1 MKKERSEFR
10 EKLMDTDQWQEMEAA
25 EPKKRAL
32 AGGDEKSGNKDQL
45 SVQAVVS
52 PAQNEMYAD
61 FVVKYMGDFQ
71 KDLGDVPGLIF
82 QKINAIY
89 GVVYAPLTE
98 IDALNIST
106 YSYSFIPKCYT
117 HMDFG
122 SLSASGITRL
132 QEHPYLQLKG
142 QGTAI
147 AIVDS
152 GIDYRNPLFQ
162 NEMGSRILCI
172 WDQTLEGDGTEVPYG
187 RVFWK
192 NDIDRALAS
201 ENPLEIVPSTDT
213 NGHGTRMA
221 AVAAGN
227 YFPEEN
233 FSGAAPEAML
243 IVVKV
248 KQAKKYLREFYLFPS
263 EAELF
268 QENDIM
274 MGVDFAVRTANDRKL
289 PLSVCLGIGSSQG
302 AHIGRNP
309 LSIYVDYAS
318 QFSRISVS
326 IAAGNEGAARHHYAG
341 RLTHRENQASAELRV
356 GNKEPGF
363 TLEFWGE
370 PPEIYNLSLQSPTGE
385 ILDISASLGDVTQ
398 ELSFIFVETRVE
410 VNYVSIERQT
420 GYTLAYFR
428 FIQPAAGI
436 WRIFVQGRD
445 GQNVEFHMWLPVQG
459 LISEETY
466 FLEPSP
472 YNTVTAPGD
481 SLESI
486 TVTAYQYRDNSL
498 YVQASRGFMPDGNVV
513 PQVATPGVQIRVPQL
528 NGLYGLASGTSLSAA
543 QTAGA
548 AALLFE
554 WAVVRGNQP
563 YFTGSSVKNYITRGA
578 KREDRLTYPNRD
590 WGFGEDVIIKLQLRK
605 VSKINGFHTFFQ
617 NRNQAIL
624 LEI

>member
-1 MKKERSEFR
+1 M
-10 EKLMDTDQWQEMEAA
+10 
-25 EPKKRAL
+25 
-32 AGGDEKSGNKDQL
+32 GNKDAGNLGMQE
-45 SVQAVVS
+45 SVS

-61 FVVKYMGDFQ
+61 FIVKYMGNFQ
-71 KDLGDVPGLIF
+71 EDLGDVPGFSF
-82 QKINAIY
+82 QKINGIY

-98 IDALNIST
+98 IGTLNINT

-117 HMDFG
+117 HMDLG

-142 QGTAI
+142 SGTAV
-147 AIVDS
+147 AVVDS
-152 GIDYRNPLFQ
+152 GIDYRNPVFQ

-172 WDQTLEGDGTEVPYG
+172 WDQTLEGDGKEVPYG

-192 NDIDRALAS
+192 KDIDQALAS
-201 ENPLEIVPSTDT
+201 GNPLEIVPSVDTD
-213 NGHGTRMA
+213 GHGTRMA
-221 AVAAGN
+221 AIAAGN

-243 IVVKV
+243 IIVKV
-248 KQAKKYLREFYLFPS
+248 KPAKKYLREFYLFPA
-263 EAELF
+263 EAEIF

-274 MGVDFAVRTANDRKL
+274 TGMDFAVRIANDRRM
-289 PLSVCLGIGSSQG
+289 PLSLCLGIGSSQG
-302 AHIGRNP
+302 AHIGKNP
-309 LSIYVDYAS
+309 LRLYVDYIS
-318 QFSRISVS
+318 QYSLISVS

-341 RLTHRENQASAELRV
+341 RLTDRENQASAELRV

-363 TLEFWGE
+363 TMEFWGE

-385 ILDISASLGDVTQ
+385 ILDISASLGEVTQ
-398 ELSFIFVETRVE
+398 ELSFVFVETRVK

-420 GYTLAYFR
+420 GYTLVYFQ
-428 FIQPAAGI
+428 FIQPAPGI
-436 WRIFVQGRD
+436 WRIFVRGRD
-445 GQNVEFHMWLPVQG
+445 GQNVGFHIWLPVQG

-513 PQVATPGVQIRVPQL
+513 PQVAAPGVQIRVPQL
-528 NGLYGLASGTSLSAA
+528 NGLYGNASGTSLSAA

-554 WAVVRGNQP
+554 WAVIRGNQP

-578 KREDRLTYPNRD
+578 EREERMQYPNRD
-590 WGFGEDVIIKLQLRK
+590 WGFGRMDLY
-605 VSKINGFHTFFQ
+605 HTFE
-617 NRNQAIL
+617 L
-624 LEI
+624 LA

>member
-32 AGGDEKSGNKDQL
+32 AGGDGKSGNKDQL

-513 PQVATPGVQIRVPQL
+513 PQVAAPGVQIRVPQL

-590 WGFGEDVIIKLQLRK
+590 WGFGRMDLY
-605 VSKINGFHTFFQ
+605 HTFE
-617 NRNQAIL
+617 L
-624 LEI
+624 LT

>member
-1 MKKERSEFR
+1 M
-10 EKLMDTDQWQEMEAA
+10 
-25 EPKKRAL
+25 
-32 AGGDEKSGNKDQL
+32 GNKDAGNLGMQE
-45 SVQAVVS
+45 SVS

-61 FVVKYMGDFQ
+61 FIVKYMGNFQ
-71 KDLGDVPGLIF
+71 EDLGDVPGFSF
-82 QKINAIY
+82 QKINGIY

-98 IDALNIST
+98 IGTLNINT

-117 HMDFG
+117 HMDLG

-142 QGTAI
+142 SGTAV
-147 AIVDS
+147 AVVDS
-152 GIDYRNPLFQ
+152 GIDYRNPVFQ

-172 WDQTLEGDGTEVPYG
+172 WDQTLEGDGKEVPYG

-192 NDIDRALAS
+192 KDIDQALAS
-201 ENPLEIVPSTDT
+201 GNPLEIVPSVDTD
-213 NGHGTRMA
+213 GHGTRMA
-221 AVAAGN
+221 AIAAGN

-233 FSGAAPEAML
+233 FSGAAPEAIL
-243 IVVKV
+243 IIVKV
-248 KQAKKYLREFYLFPS
+248 KPAKKYLREFYLFPA
-263 EAELF
+263 EAEIF

-274 MGVDFAVRTANDRKL
+274 TGMDFAVRIANDRRM
-289 PLSVCLGIGSSQG
+289 PLSLCLGIGSSQG
-302 AHIGRNP
+302 AHIGKNP
-309 LSIYVDYAS
+309 LSLYVDYIS
-318 QFSRISVS
+318 QYSLISVS
-326 IAAGNEGAARHHYAG
+326 VAAGNEGAARHHYAG
-341 RLTHRENQASAELRV
+341 RLTERENQALAELRV

-363 TLEFWGE
+363 TMEFWGE

-385 ILDISASLGDVTQ
+385 ILDISASLGEVTQ
-398 ELSFIFVETRVE
+398 ELSFVFVETRVK

-420 GYTLAYFR
+420 GYTLVYFQ
-428 FIQPAAGI
+428 FIQPAPGI
-436 WRIFVQGRD
+436 WRIFIRGRD
-445 GQNVEFHMWLPVQG
+445 GQNVGFHMWLPVQG

-513 PQVATPGVQIRVPQL
+513 PQVAAPGVQIRVPQL
-528 NGLYGLASGTSLSAA
+528 NGLYGNASGTSLSAA

-554 WAVVRGNQP
+554 WAVIRGNQP

-578 KREDRLTYPNRD
+578 EREERMQYPNRD
-590 WGFGEDVIIKLQLRK
+590 WGFGRMDLY
-605 VSKINGFHTFFQ
+605 HTFE
-617 NRNQAIL
+617 L
-624 LEI
+624 LA

>member
-1 MKKERSEFR
+1 M
-10 EKLMDTDQWQEMEAA
+10 
-25 EPKKRAL
+25 
-32 AGGDEKSGNKDQL
+32 GNKDAGNLGMQE
-45 SVQAVVS
+45 SVS

-61 FVVKYMGDFQ
+61 FIVKYMDDFQ
-71 KDLGDVPGLIF
+71 EDLGDVPGFSF
-82 QKINAIY
+82 QKINGIY

-98 IDALNIST
+98 IGRWNINT
-106 YSYSFIPKCYT
+106 YSYSSIPKCYT
-117 HMDFG
+117 HMDLG
-122 SLSASGITRL
+122 GLSASGITRL
-132 QEHPYLQLKG
+132 QEQPYLQLKG
-142 QGTAI
+142 SGTAV
-147 AIVDS
+147 AVVDS
-152 GIDYRNPLFQ
+152 GIDYRNPVFQ

-172 WDQTLEGDGTEVPYG
+172 WDQTLEGDGKEVPYG

-192 NDIDRALAS
+192 KDIDQALAS
-201 ENPLEIVPSTDT
+201 GNPLEIVPSVDTD
-213 NGHGTRMA
+213 GHGTRMA
-221 AVAAGN
+221 AIAAGN

-233 FSGAAPEAML
+233 FSGAAPEAIL
-243 IVVKV
+243 IIVKV
-248 KQAKKYLREFYLFPS
+248 KPAKKYLREFYLFPA

-274 MGVDFAVRTANDRKL
+274 MGMNFAVRIANDRRM
-289 PLSVCLGIGSSQG
+289 PLSLCLGIGSSQG
-302 AHIGRNP
+302 AHIGKNP
-309 LSIYVDYAS
+309 LSLYVDYIS
-318 QFSRISVS
+318 QYSLISVS

-341 RLTHRENQASAELRV
+341 RLTDRENQASAELRV

-363 TLEFWGE
+363 TMEFWGE

-385 ILDISASLGDVTQ
+385 ILDISASLGEVTQ
-398 ELSFIFVETRVE
+398 ELSFVFVETRVK

-420 GYTLAYFR
+420 GYTLVYFQ
-428 FIQPAAGI
+428 FIQPAPGI
-436 WRIFVQGRD
+436 WRIFVRGRD
-445 GQNVEFHMWLPVQG
+445 GQNVGFHIWLPVQG

-513 PQVATPGVQIRVPQL
+513 PQVAAPGVQIRVPQL
-528 NGLYGLASGTSLSAA
+528 NGLYGNASGTSLSAA

-554 WAVVRGNQP
+554 WAVIRGNQP

-578 KREDRLTYPNRD
+578 EREERMQYPNRD
-590 WGFGEDVIIKLQLRK
+590 WGFGRMDLY
-605 VSKINGFHTFFQ
+605 HTFE
-617 NRNQAIL
+617 L
-624 LEI
+624 LA

>member
-1 MKKERSEFR
+1 M
-10 EKLMDTDQWQEMEAA
+10 
-25 EPKKRAL
+25 
-32 AGGDEKSGNKDQL
+32 GNKDAGNLGMQE
-45 SVQAVVS
+45 SVS

-61 FVVKYMGDFQ
+61 FIVKYMGNFQ
-71 KDLGDVPGLIF
+71 EDLGDVPGFSF
-82 QKINAIY
+82 QKINGIY

-98 IDALNIST
+98 IGTLNINT

-117 HMDFG
+117 HMDLG

-142 QGTAI
+142 SGTAV
-147 AIVDS
+147 AVVDS
-152 GIDYRNPLFQ
+152 GIDYRNPVFQ

-172 WDQTLEGDGTEVPYG
+172 WDQTLEGDGKEVPYG

-192 NDIDRALAS
+192 KDIDQALAS
-201 ENPLEIVPSTDT
+201 GNPLEIVPSVDTD
-213 NGHGTRMA
+213 GHGTRMA
-221 AVAAGN
+221 AIAAGN

-243 IVVKV
+243 IIVKV
-248 KQAKKYLREFYLFPS
+248 KPAKKYLREFYLFPA

-274 MGVDFAVRTANDRKL
+274 TGMDFAVRIANDRRM
-289 PLSVCLGIGSSQG
+289 PLSLCLGIGSSQG
-302 AHIGRNP
+302 AHIGKNP
-309 LSIYVDYAS
+309 LSLYVDYIS
-318 QFSRISVS
+318 QYSLISVS

-341 RLTHRENQASAELRV
+341 RLTDRENQASAELRV

-363 TLEFWGE
+363 TMEFWGE

-385 ILDISASLGDVTQ
+385 ILNISASLGEVTQ
-398 ELSFIFVETRVE
+398 ELSFVFVETRVK

-420 GYTLAYFR
+420 GYTLVYFQ
-428 FIQPAAGI
+428 FIQPAPGI
-436 WRIFVQGRD
+436 WRIFVRGRD
-445 GQNVEFHMWLPVQG
+445 GQNVGFHIWLPVQG

-513 PQVATPGVQIRVPQL
+513 PQVAAPGVQIRVPQL
-528 NGLYGLASGTSLSAA
+528 NGLYGNASGTSLSAA

-554 WAVVRGNQP
+554 WAVIRGNQP

-578 KREDRLTYPNRD
+578 EREERMQYPNRD
-590 WGFGEDVIIKLQLRK
+590 WGFGRMDLY
-605 VSKINGFHTFFQ
+605 HTFE
-617 NRNQAIL
+617 L
-624 LEI
+624 LA

>member
-10 EKLMDTDQWQEMEAA
+10 EKLMDTDQWLEMETA

-45 SVQAVVS
+45 SVQAAVS

-61 FVVKYMGDFQ
+61 FIVKYMGDFQ
-71 KDLGDVPGLIF
+71 EDLGDVPGLIF

-98 IDALNIST
+98 IGALNIST

-117 HMDFG
+117 HMDLG

-227 YFPEEN
+227 NFPEEN
-233 FSGAAPEAML
+233 FSGAAPEATL

-274 MGVDFAVRTANDRKL
+274 MGMDFAVRTANDRKL

-318 QFSRISVS
+318 QFSLISAS

-363 TLEFWGE
+363 TMEFWGE

-513 PQVATPGVQIRVPQL
+513 PQVAAPGVQIRVPQL

-590 WGFGEDVIIKLQLRK
+590 WGFGRMDLY
-605 VSKINGFHTFFQ
+605 HTFE
-617 NRNQAIL
+617 L
-624 LEI
+624 LT

>member
-1 MKKERSEFR
+1 M
-10 EKLMDTDQWQEMEAA
+10 
-25 EPKKRAL
+25 
-32 AGGDEKSGNKDQL
+32 GNKDAGNL
-45 SVQAVVS
+45 SMQESVS

-61 FVVKYMGDFQ
+61 FIVKYMDDFQ
-71 KDLGDVPGLIF
+71 EDLGDVPGFSF
-82 QKINAIY
+82 QKINGIY

-98 IDALNIST
+98 IGRWNINT
-106 YSYSFIPKCYT
+106 YSYSSIPKCYT
-117 HMDFG
+117 HMDLG
-122 SLSASGITRL
+122 GLSASGITRL
-132 QEHPYLQLKG
+132 QEQPYLQLKG
-142 QGTAI
+142 SGTAV
-147 AIVDS
+147 AVVDS
-152 GIDYRNPLFQ
+152 GIDYRNPVFQ

-172 WDQTLEGDGTEVPYG
+172 WDQTLEGDGKEVPYG

-192 NDIDRALAS
+192 KDIDQALAS
-201 ENPLEIVPSTDT
+201 GNPLEIVPSVDTD
-213 NGHGTRMA
+213 GHGTRMA
-221 AVAAGN
+221 AIAAGN

-243 IVVKV
+243 IIVKV
-248 KQAKKYLREFYLFPS
+248 KPAKKYLREFYLFPA

-274 MGVDFAVRTANDRKL
+274 TGMDFAVRIANDRRM
-289 PLSVCLGIGSSQG
+289 PLSLCLGIGSSQG
-302 AHIGRNP
+302 AHIGKNP
-309 LSIYVDYAS
+309 LSLYVDYIS
-318 QFSRISVS
+318 QYSLISVS

-341 RLTHRENQASAELRV
+341 RLTDRENQASAELRV

-363 TLEFWGE
+363 TMEFWGE

-385 ILDISASLGDVTQ
+385 ILDISASLGEVTQ
-398 ELSFIFVETRVE
+398 ELSFVFVETRVK

-420 GYTLAYFR
+420 GYTLVYFQ
-428 FIQPAAGI
+428 FIQPAPGI
-436 WRIFVQGRD
+436 WRIFVRGRD
-445 GQNVEFHMWLPVQG
+445 GQNVGFHIWLPVQG

-513 PQVATPGVQIRVPQL
+513 PQVAAPGVQIRVPQL
-528 NGLYGLASGTSLSAA
+528 NGLYGNASGTSLSAA

-554 WAVVRGNQP
+554 WAVIRGNQP

-578 KREDRLTYPNRD
+578 EREERMQYPNRD
-590 WGFGEDVIIKLQLRK
+590 WGFGRMDLY
-605 VSKINGFHTFFQ
+605 HTFE
-617 NRNQAIL
+617 L
-624 LEI
+624 LA

>member
-1 MKKERSEFR
+1 M
-10 EKLMDTDQWQEMEAA
+10 
-25 EPKKRAL
+25 
-32 AGGDEKSGNKDQL
+32 GNKDAGNL
-45 SVQAVVS
+45 SMQESVS

-61 FVVKYMGDFQ
+61 FIVKYMDDFQ
-71 KDLGDVPGLIF
+71 EDLGDVPGFSF
-82 QKINAIY
+82 QKINGIY

-98 IDALNIST
+98 IGRWNINT

-117 HMDFG
+117 HMDLG

-142 QGTAI
+142 SGTAV
-147 AIVDS
+147 AVVDS
-152 GIDYRNPLFQ
+152 GIDYRNPVFQ

-172 WDQTLEGDGTEVPYG
+172 WDQTLEGDGKEVPYG

-192 NDIDRALAS
+192 KDIDQALAS
-201 ENPLEIVPSTDT
+201 NHLEIVPSVDTD
-213 NGHGTRMA
+213 GHGTRMA
-221 AVAAGN
+221 AIAAGN

-243 IVVKV
+243 IIVKV
-248 KQAKKYLREFYLFPS
+248 KPAKKYLREFYLFPA

-274 MGVDFAVRTANDRKL
+274 TGMDFAVRIANDRRM
-289 PLSVCLGIGSSQG
+289 PLSLCLGIGSSQG
-302 AHIGRNP
+302 AHIGKNP
-309 LSIYVDYAS
+309 LSLYVDYIS
-318 QFSRISVS
+318 QYSLISVS

-341 RLTHRENQASAELRV
+341 RLTDRENQASAELRV

-363 TLEFWGE
+363 TMEFWGE

-385 ILDISASLGDVTQ
+385 ILDISASLGEMTQ
-398 ELSFIFVETRVE
+398 ELSFVFVETRVK

-420 GYTLAYFR
+420 GYTLVYFQ
-428 FIQPAAGI
+428 FIQPAPGI
-436 WRIFVQGRD
+436 WRIFVRGRD
-445 GQNVEFHMWLPVQG
+445 GQNVGFHIWLPVQG

-513 PQVATPGVQIRVPQL
+513 PQVAAPGVQIRVPQL
-528 NGLYGLASGTSLSAA
+528 NGLYGNASGTSLSAA

-554 WAVVRGNQP
+554 WAVIRGNQP

-578 KREDRLTYPNRD
+578 EREERMQYPNRD
-590 WGFGEDVIIKLQLRK
+590 WGFGRMDLY
-605 VSKINGFHTFFQ
+605 HTFE
-617 NRNQAIL
+617 L
-624 LEI
+624 LA

>member
-513 PQVATPGVQIRVPQL
+513 PQVAAPGVQIRVPQL

>member
-1 MKKERSEFR
+1 M
-10 EKLMDTDQWQEMEAA
+10 
-25 EPKKRAL
+25 
-32 AGGDEKSGNKDQL
+32 GNKDAGNLGMQE
-45 SVQAVVS
+45 SVS

-61 FVVKYMGDFQ
+61 FIVKYMGNFQ
-71 KDLGDVPGLIF
+71 EDLGDVPGFSF
-82 QKINAIY
+82 QKINGIY

-98 IDALNIST
+98 IGTLNINT

-117 HMDFG
+117 HMDLG

-142 QGTAI
+142 SGTAV
-147 AIVDS
+147 AVVDS
-152 GIDYRNPLFQ
+152 GIDYRNPVFQ

-172 WDQTLEGDGTEVPYG
+172 WDQTLEGDGKEVPYG
-187 RVFWK
+187 RVLWK
-192 NDIDRALAS
+192 KDIDQALAS
-201 ENPLEIVPSTDT
+201 GNPLEIVPSVDTD
-213 NGHGTRMA
+213 GHGTRMA
-221 AVAAGN
+221 AIAAGN

-243 IVVKV
+243 IIVKV
-248 KQAKKYLREFYLFPS
+248 KPAKKYLREFYLFPA
-263 EAELF
+263 EAEIF

-274 MGVDFAVRTANDRKL
+274 TGMDFAVRIANDRRM
-289 PLSVCLGIGSSQG
+289 PLSLCLGIGSSQG
-302 AHIGRNP
+302 AHIGKNP
-309 LSIYVDYAS
+309 LSLYVDYIS
-318 QFSRISVS
+318 QYSLISVS

-341 RLTHRENQASAELRV
+341 RLTDRENQASAELRV

-363 TLEFWGE
+363 TMEFWGE

-385 ILDISASLGDVTQ
+385 ILDISASLGEVTQ
-398 ELSFIFVETRVE
+398 ELSFVFVETRVK

-420 GYTLAYFR
+420 GYTLVYFQ
-428 FIQPAAGI
+428 FIQPAPGI
-436 WRIFVQGRD
+436 WRIFVRGRD
-445 GQNVEFHMWLPVQG
+445 GQNVGFHIWLPVQG

-513 PQVATPGVQIRVPQL
+513 PQVAAPGVQIRVPQL
-528 NGLYGLASGTSLSAA
+528 NGLYGNASGTSLSAA

-554 WAVVRGNQP
+554 WAVIRGNQP

-578 KREDRLTYPNRD
+578 EREERMQYPNRD
-590 WGFGEDVIIKLQLRK
+590 WGFGRMDLY
-605 VSKINGFHTFFQ
+605 HTFE
-617 NRNQAIL
+617 L
-624 LEI
+624 LA

>member
-1 MKKERSEFR
+1 M
-10 EKLMDTDQWQEMEAA
+10 
-25 EPKKRAL
+25 
-32 AGGDEKSGNKDQL
+32 GNKDAGNLGMQE
-45 SVQAVVS
+45 SVS

-61 FVVKYMGDFQ
+61 FIVKYMGNFQ
-71 KDLGDVPGLIF
+71 EDLGDVPGFSF
-82 QKINAIY
+82 QKINGIY

-98 IDALNIST
+98 IGTLNINT

-117 HMDFG
+117 HMDLG

-142 QGTAI
+142 SGTAV
-147 AIVDS
+147 AVVDS
-152 GIDYRNPLFQ
+152 GIDYRNPVFQ

-172 WDQTLEGDGTEVPYG
+172 WDQTLEGDGKEVPYG

-192 NDIDRALAS
+192 KDIDQALAS
-201 ENPLEIVPSTDT
+201 GNPLEIVPSVDTD
-213 NGHGTRMA
+213 GHGTRMA
-221 AVAAGN
+221 AIAAGN

-243 IVVKV
+243 IIVKV
-248 KQAKKYLREFYLFPS
+248 KPAKKYLREFYLFPA
-263 EAELF
+263 EAEIF

-274 MGVDFAVRTANDRKL
+274 TGMDFAVRIANDRRM
-289 PLSVCLGIGSSQG
+289 PLSLCLGIGSSQG
-302 AHIGRNP
+302 AHIGKNP
-309 LSIYVDYAS
+309 LSLYVDYIS
-318 QFSRISVS
+318 QYSLISVS

-341 RLTHRENQASAELRV
+341 RLTDRENQASAELRV

-363 TLEFWGE
+363 TMEFWGE

-385 ILDISASLGDVTQ
+385 ILDISASLGEVTQ
-398 ELSFIFVETRVE
+398 ELSFVFVETRVK

-420 GYTLAYFR
+420 GYTLVYFQ
-428 FIQPAAGI
+428 FIQPAPGI
-436 WRIFVQGRD
+436 WRIFVRGRD
-445 GQNVEFHMWLPVQG
+445 GQNVGFHIWLPVQG

-498 YVQASRGFMPDGNVV
+498 YVQASRGFMPDGDVV
-513 PQVATPGVQIRVPQL
+513 PQVAAPGVQIRVPQL
-528 NGLYGLASGTSLSAA
+528 NGLYGNASGTSLSAA

-554 WAVVRGNQP
+554 WAVIRGNQP

-578 KREDRLTYPNRD
+578 EREERMQYPNRD
-590 WGFGEDVIIKLQLRK
+590 WGFGRMDLY
-605 VSKINGFHTFFQ
+605 HTFE
-617 NRNQAIL
+617 L
-624 LEI
+624 LA

>member
-1 MKKERSEFR
+1 
-10 EKLMDTDQWQEMEAA
+10 ME
-25 EPKKRAL
+25 
-32 AGGDEKSGNKDQL
+32 NKDAGNLGMQE
-45 SVQAVVS
+45 SVS

-61 FVVKYMGDFQ
+61 FIVKYMGNFQ
-71 KDLGDVPGLIF
+71 EDLGDVPGFSF
-82 QKINAIY
+82 QKINGIY
-89 GVVYAPLTE
+89 GVVYAPLIE
-98 IDALNIST
+98 IGTLNINT

-117 HMDFG
+117 HMDLG

-142 QGTAI
+142 SGTAV
-147 AIVDS
+147 AVVDS
-152 GIDYRNPLFQ
+152 GIDYRNPVFQ

-172 WDQTLEGDGTEVPYG
+172 WDQTLEGDGKEVPYG

-192 NDIDRALAS
+192 KDIDQALAS
-201 ENPLEIVPSTDT
+201 GNPLEMVPSVDTD
-213 NGHGTRMA
+213 GHGTRMA
-221 AVAAGN
+221 AIAAGN

-243 IVVKV
+243 IIVKV
-248 KQAKKYLREFYLFPS
+248 KPAKKYLREFYLFPA

-274 MGVDFAVRTANDRKL
+274 TGMDFAVRIANDRRM
-289 PLSVCLGIGSSQG
+289 PLSLCLGIGSSQG
-302 AHIGRNP
+302 AHIGKNP
-309 LSIYVDYAS
+309 LSLYVDYIS
-318 QFSRISVS
+318 QYSLISVS

-341 RLTHRENQASAELRV
+341 RLTDRENQASAELRV

-363 TLEFWGE
+363 TMEFWGE

-385 ILDISASLGDVTQ
+385 ILDISASLGEVTQ
-398 ELSFIFVETRVE
+398 ELSFVFVETRVK

-420 GYTLAYFR
+420 GYTLVYFQ
-428 FIQPAAGI
+428 FIQPAPGI
-436 WRIFVQGRD
+436 WRIFVRGRD
-445 GQNVEFHMWLPVQG
+445 GQNVGFHIWLPVQG

-513 PQVATPGVQIRVPQL
+513 PQVAAPGVQIRVPQL
-528 NGLYGLASGTSLSAA
+528 NGLYGNASGTSLSAA

-554 WAVVRGNQP
+554 WAVIRGNQP

-578 KREDRLTYPNRD
+578 EREERMQYPNRD
-590 WGFGEDVIIKLQLRK
+590 WGFGRMDLY
-605 VSKINGFHTFFQ
+605 HTFE
-617 NRNQAIL
+617 L
-624 LEI
+624 LA

>member
-1 MKKERSEFR
+1 M
-10 EKLMDTDQWQEMEAA
+10 
-25 EPKKRAL
+25 
-32 AGGDEKSGNKDQL
+32 GNKDAGNLGMQE
-45 SVQAVVS
+45 SVS

-61 FVVKYMGDFQ
+61 FIVKYMDDFQ
-71 KDLGDVPGLIF
+71 EDLGDVPGFSF
-82 QKINAIY
+82 QKINGIY

-98 IDALNIST
+98 IGRWNINT
-106 YSYSFIPKCYT
+106 YSYSSIPKCYT
-117 HMDFG
+117 HMDLG
-122 SLSASGITRL
+122 GLSASGITRL

-142 QGTAI
+142 SGTAV
-147 AIVDS
+147 AVVDS
-152 GIDYRNPLFQ
+152 GIDYRNPVFQ

-172 WDQTLEGDGTEVPYG
+172 WDQTLEGDGKEVPYG

-192 NDIDRALAS
+192 KDIDQALAS
-201 ENPLEIVPSTDT
+201 GNPLEIVPSVDTD
-213 NGHGTRMA
+213 GHGTRMA
-221 AVAAGN
+221 AIAAGN

-243 IVVKV
+243 IIVKV
-248 KQAKKYLREFYLFPS
+248 KPAKKYLREFYLFPA

-274 MGVDFAVRTANDRKL
+274 TGMDFAVRIANDRRM
-289 PLSVCLGIGSSQG
+289 PLSLCLGIGSSQG
-302 AHIGRNP
+302 AHIGKNP
-309 LSIYVDYAS
+309 LSLYVDYIS
-318 QFSRISVS
+318 QYSLISVS

-341 RLTHRENQASAELRV
+341 RLTDRENQASAELRV

-363 TLEFWGE
+363 TMEFWGE

-385 ILDISASLGDVTQ
+385 ILDISASLGEMTQ
-398 ELSFIFVETRVE
+398 ELSFVFVETRVK

-420 GYTLAYFR
+420 GYTLVYFQ
-428 FIQPAAGI
+428 FIQPAPGI
-436 WRIFVQGRD
+436 WRIFVRGRD
-445 GQNVEFHMWLPVQG
+445 GQNVGFHIWLPVQG

-513 PQVATPGVQIRVPQL
+513 PQVAAPGVQIRVPQL
-528 NGLYGLASGTSLSAA
+528 NGLYGNASGTSLSAA

-554 WAVVRGNQP
+554 WAVIRGNQP

-578 KREDRLTYPNRD
+578 EREERMQYPNRD
-590 WGFGEDVIIKLQLRK
+590 WGFGRMDLY
-605 VSKINGFHTFFQ
+605 HTFE
-617 NRNQAIL
+617 L
-624 LEI
+624 LA

>member
-117 HMDFG
+117 HMYFG

-513 PQVATPGVQIRVPQL
+513 PQVAAPGVQIRVPQL

-590 WGFGEDVIIKLQLRK
+590 WGFGRMDLY
-605 VSKINGFHTFFQ
+605 HTFE
-617 NRNQAIL
+617 L
-624 LEI
+624 LT

>member
-1 MKKERSEFR
+1 M
-10 EKLMDTDQWQEMEAA
+10 
-25 EPKKRAL
+25 
-32 AGGDEKSGNKDQL
+32 GNKDAGNLGMQE
-45 SVQAVVS
+45 SVS

-61 FVVKYMGDFQ
+61 FIVKYMDDFQ
-71 KDLGDVPGLIF
+71 EDLGDVPGFSF
-82 QKINAIY
+82 QKINGIY

-98 IDALNIST
+98 IGRWNINT
-106 YSYSFIPKCYT
+106 YSYSSIPKCYT
-117 HMDFG
+117 HMDLG
-122 SLSASGITRL
+122 GLSASGITRL
-132 QEHPYLQLKG
+132 QEQPYLQLKG
-142 QGTAI
+142 SGTAV
-147 AIVDS
+147 AVVDS
-152 GIDYRNPLFQ
+152 GIDYRNPVFQ

-172 WDQTLEGDGTEVPYG
+172 WDQTLQGDGKEVPYG
-187 RVFWK
+187 RAFWK
-192 NDIDRALAS
+192 KDIDQALAS
-201 ENPLEIVPSTDT
+201 GNPLEIVPSVDTD
-213 NGHGTRMA
+213 GHGTRMA
-221 AVAAGN
+221 AIAAGN

-243 IVVKV
+243 IIVKV
-248 KQAKKYLREFYLFPS
+248 KPAKKYLREFYLFPA

-274 MGVDFAVRTANDRKL
+274 MGMDFAVRIANDRRM
-289 PLSVCLGIGSSQG
+289 PLSLCLGIGSSQG
-302 AHIGRNP
+302 AHIGKNP
-309 LSIYVDYAS
+309 LSLYVDYIS
-318 QFSRISVS
+318 QYSLISVS

-341 RLTHRENQASAELRV
+341 RLTDRENQASAELRV

-363 TLEFWGE
+363 TMEFWGE

-385 ILDISASLGDVTQ
+385 ILDISASLGEVTQ
-398 ELSFIFVETRVE
+398 ELSFVFVETRVK

-420 GYTLAYFR
+420 GYTLVYFQ
-428 FIQPAAGI
+428 FIQPAPGI
-436 WRIFVQGRD
+436 WRIFVRGRD
-445 GQNVEFHMWLPVQG
+445 GQNVGFHIWLPVQG

-513 PQVATPGVQIRVPQL
+513 PQVAAPGVQIRVPQL
-528 NGLYGLASGTSLSAA
+528 NGLYGNASGTSLSAA

-554 WAVVRGNQP
+554 WAVIRGNQP

-578 KREDRLTYPNRD
+578 EREERMQYPNRD
-590 WGFGEDVIIKLQLRK
+590 WGFGRMDLY
-605 VSKINGFHTFFQ
+605 HTFE
-617 NRNQAIL
+617 L
-624 LEI
+624 LA

>member
-1 MKKERSEFR
+1 
-10 EKLMDTDQWQEMEAA
+10 ME
-25 EPKKRAL
+25 
-32 AGGDEKSGNKDQL
+32 NKDAGNLGMQE
-45 SVQAVVS
+45 SVS

-61 FVVKYMGDFQ
+61 FIVKYMGNFQ
-71 KDLGDVPGLIF
+71 EDLGDVPGFSF
-82 QKINAIY
+82 QKINGIY

-98 IDALNIST
+98 IGTLNINT

-117 HMDFG
+117 HMDLG

-142 QGTAI
+142 SGTAV
-147 AIVDS
+147 AVVDS
-152 GIDYRNPLFQ
+152 GIDYRNPVFQ

-172 WDQTLEGDGTEVPYG
+172 WDQTLEGDGKEVPYG

-192 NDIDRALAS
+192 KDIDQALAS
-201 ENPLEIVPSTDT
+201 GNPLEIVPSVDTD
-213 NGHGTRMA
+213 GHGTRMA
-221 AVAAGN
+221 AIAAGN

-233 FSGAAPEAML
+233 FSGAAPEAIL
-243 IVVKV
+243 IIVKV
-248 KQAKKYLREFYLFPS
+248 KPAKKYLREFYLFPA
-263 EAELF
+263 EAEIF

-274 MGVDFAVRTANDRKL
+274 TGMDFAVRIANDRRM
-289 PLSVCLGIGSSQG
+289 PLSLCLGIGSSQG
-302 AHIGRNP
+302 AHIGKNP
-309 LSIYVDYAS
+309 LSLYVDYIS
-318 QFSRISVS
+318 QYSLISVS

-341 RLTHRENQASAELRV
+341 RLTDRENQASAELRV

-363 TLEFWGE
+363 TMEFWGE

-385 ILDISASLGDVTQ
+385 ILDISASLGEVTQ
-398 ELSFIFVETRVE
+398 ELSFVFVETRVK

-420 GYTLAYFR
+420 GYTLVYFQ
-428 FIQPAAGI
+428 FIQPAPGI
-436 WRIFVQGRD
+436 WRIFVRGRD
-445 GQNVEFHMWLPVQG
+445 GQNVGFHIWLPVQG

-513 PQVATPGVQIRVPQL
+513 PQVAAPGVQIRVPQL
-528 NGLYGLASGTSLSAA
+528 NGLYGNASGTSLSAA

-554 WAVVRGNQP
+554 WAVIRGNQP

-578 KREDRLTYPNRD
+578 EREERMQYPNRD
-590 WGFGEDVIIKLQLRK
+590 WGFGRMDLY
-605 VSKINGFHTFFQ
+605 HTFE
-617 NRNQAIL
+617 L
-624 LEI
+624 LA

>member
-1 MKKERSEFR
+1 
-10 EKLMDTDQWQEMEAA
+10 ME
-25 EPKKRAL
+25 
-32 AGGDEKSGNKDQL
+32 NKDAGNWGMQE
-45 SVQAVVS
+45 SVS
-52 PAQNEMYAD
+52 PAQDEMYAD
-61 FVVKYMGDFQ
+61 FIVKYMGDFQ
-71 KDLGDVPGLIF
+71 EDLGDVPGFSF
-82 QKINAIY
+82 QKINGIY
-89 GVVYAPLTE
+89 GVIYAPLTE
-98 IDALNIST
+98 IGTLNINT

-117 HMDFG
+117 HMDLG

-142 QGTAI
+142 SGTAV
-147 AIVDS
+147 AVVDS
-152 GIDYRNPLFQ
+152 GIDYRNPVFQ

-172 WDQTLEGDGTEVPYG
+172 WDQTLEGDGKEVPYG

-192 NDIDRALAS
+192 KDIDQALAS
-201 ENPLEIVPSTDT
+201 GNPLEIVPSVDTD
-213 NGHGTRMA
+213 GHGTRMA
-221 AVAAGN
+221 AIAAGN

-243 IVVKV
+243 IIVKV
-248 KQAKKYLREFYLFPS
+248 KPAKKYLREFYLFPA

-274 MGVDFAVRTANDRKL
+274 TGMDFAVRIANDRRM
-289 PLSVCLGIGSSQG
+289 PLSLCLGIGSSQG
-302 AHIGRNP
+302 AHIGKNP
-309 LSIYVDYAS
+309 LSLYVDYIS
-318 QFSRISVS
+318 QYSLISVS

-341 RLTHRENQASAELRV
+341 RLTDRENQASAELRV

-363 TLEFWGE
+363 TMEFWGE

-385 ILDISASLGDVTQ
+385 ILDISASLGEMTQ
-398 ELSFIFVETRVE
+398 ELSFVFVETRVK

-420 GYTLAYFR
+420 GYTLVYFQ
-428 FIQPAAGI
+428 FIQPAPGI
-436 WRIFVQGRD
+436 WRIFVRGRD
-445 GQNVEFHMWLPVQG
+445 GQNVGFHIWLPVQG

-513 PQVATPGVQIRVPQL
+513 PQVAAPGVQIRVPQL
-528 NGLYGLASGTSLSAA
+528 NGLYGNASGTSLSAA

-554 WAVVRGNQP
+554 WAVIRGNQP

-578 KREDRLTYPNRD
+578 EREERMQYPNRD
-590 WGFGEDVIIKLQLRK
+590 WGFGRMDLY
-605 VSKINGFHTFFQ
+605 HTFE
-617 NRNQAIL
+617 L
-624 LEI
+624 LA

>member
-1 MKKERSEFR
+1 MKMERSEFR

-45 SVQAVVS
+45 SVQAAVS

-61 FVVKYMGDFQ
+61 FIVKYMGDFQ
-71 KDLGDVPGLIF
+71 EDLGDVPGLLF

-513 PQVATPGVQIRVPQL
+513 PQVAAPGVQIRVPQL

-590 WGFGEDVIIKLQLRK
+590 WGFGRMDLY
-605 VSKINGFHTFFQ
+605 HTFE
-617 NRNQAIL
+617 L
-624 LEI
+624 LT

>member
-221 AVAAGN
+221 AVAAGD

-513 PQVATPGVQIRVPQL
+513 PQVAAPGVQIRVPQL

-590 WGFGEDVIIKLQLRK
+590 WGFGRMDLY
-605 VSKINGFHTFFQ
+605 HTFE
-617 NRNQAIL
+617 L
-624 LEI
+624 LT

>member
-1 MKKERSEFR
+1 M
-10 EKLMDTDQWQEMEAA
+10 
-25 EPKKRAL
+25 
-32 AGGDEKSGNKDQL
+32 GNKDAGNL
-45 SVQAVVS
+45 SMQESVS

-61 FVVKYMGDFQ
+61 FIVKYMDDFQ
-71 KDLGDVPGLIF
+71 EDLGDVPGFSF
-82 QKINAIY
+82 QKINGIY

-98 IDALNIST
+98 IGRWNINT
-106 YSYSFIPKCYT
+106 YSYSSIPKCYT
-117 HMDFG
+117 HMDLG
-122 SLSASGITRL
+122 GLSASGITRL
-132 QEHPYLQLKG
+132 QEQPYLQLKG
-142 QGTAI
+142 SGTAV
-147 AIVDS
+147 AVVDS
-152 GIDYRNPLFQ
+152 GIDYRNPVFQ

-172 WDQTLEGDGTEVPYG
+172 WDQTLQGDGKEVPYG

-192 NDIDRALAS
+192 KDIDQALAS
-201 ENPLEIVPSTDT
+201 GNPLEIVPSVDTD
-213 NGHGTRMA
+213 GHGTRMA
-221 AVAAGN
+221 AIAAGN

-243 IVVKV
+243 IIVKV
-248 KQAKKYLREFYLFPS
+248 KPAKKYLREFYLFPA

-274 MGVDFAVRTANDRKL
+274 MGMDFAVRIANDRRM
-289 PLSVCLGIGSSQG
+289 PLSLCLGIGSSQG
-302 AHIGRNP
+302 AHIGKNP
-309 LSIYVDYAS
+309 LSLYVDYIS
-318 QFSRISVS
+318 QYSLISVS
-326 IAAGNEGAARHHYAG
+326 VAAGNEGAARHHYAG
-341 RLTHRENQASAELRV
+341 RLTERANPAVAALRV

-363 TLEFWGE
+363 TMEFWGE

-385 ILDISASLGDVTQ
+385 ILDISASLGEVTQ
-398 ELSFIFVETRVE
+398 ELSFVFVETRVK

-420 GYTLAYFR
+420 GYTLVYFQ
-428 FIQPAAGI
+428 FIQPAPGI
-436 WRIFVQGRD
+436 WRIFVRGRD
-445 GQNVEFHMWLPVQG
+445 GQNVGFHMWLPVQG

-513 PQVATPGVQIRVPQL
+513 PQVAAPGVQIRVPQL
-528 NGLYGLASGTSLSAA
+528 NGLYGNASGTSLSAA

-554 WAVVRGNQP
+554 WAVIRGNQP

-578 KREDRLTYPNRD
+578 EREERMQYPNRD
-590 WGFGEDVIIKLQLRK
+590 WGFGRMDLY
-605 VSKINGFHTFFQ
+605 HTFE
-617 NRNQAIL
+617 L
-624 LEI
+624 LA

>member
-1 MKKERSEFR
+1 M
-10 EKLMDTDQWQEMEAA
+10 
-25 EPKKRAL
+25 
-32 AGGDEKSGNKDQL
+32 GNKDAGNLGMQE
-45 SVQAVVS
+45 SVS

-61 FVVKYMGDFQ
+61 FIVKYMDDFQ
-71 KDLGDVPGLIF
+71 EDLGDVPGFSF
-82 QKINAIY
+82 QKINGIY

-98 IDALNIST
+98 IGTLNINT

-117 HMDFG
+117 HMDLG

-132 QEHPYLQLKG
+132 QEQPYLQLKG
-142 QGTAI
+142 SGTAV
-147 AIVDS
+147 AVVDS
-152 GIDYRNPLFQ
+152 GIDYRNPVFQ

-172 WDQTLEGDGTEVPYG
+172 WDQTLEGDGKEVPYG

-192 NDIDRALAS
+192 KDIDQALAS
-201 ENPLEIVPSTDT
+201 GNPLEIVPSVDTD
-213 NGHGTRMA
+213 GHGTRMA
-221 AVAAGN
+221 AIAAGN

-243 IVVKV
+243 IIVKV
-248 KQAKKYLREFYLFPS
+248 KPAKKYLREFYLFPA

-274 MGVDFAVRTANDRKL
+274 MGMDFAVRIANDRRM
-289 PLSVCLGIGSSQG
+289 PLSLCLGIGSSQG
-302 AHIGRNP
+302 AHIGKNP
-309 LSIYVDYAS
+309 LSLYVDYIS
-318 QFSRISVS
+318 QYSLISVS

-341 RLTHRENQASAELRV
+341 RLTDRENQASVEIRV

-363 TLEFWGE
+363 TMEFWGE

-385 ILDISASLGDVTQ
+385 ILDISASLGEVTQ
-398 ELSFIFVETRVE
+398 ELSFVFVETRVK

-420 GYTLAYFR
+420 GYTLVYFQ
-428 FIQPAAGI
+428 FIQPAPGI
-436 WRIFVQGRD
+436 WRIFVRGRD
-445 GQNVEFHMWLPVQG
+445 GQNVGFHIWLPVQG

-486 TVTAYQYRDNSL
+486 TVTAYQYRDNTL

-513 PQVATPGVQIRVPQL
+513 PQVAAPGVQIRVPQL
-528 NGLYGLASGTSLSAA
+528 NGLYGNASGTSLSAA

-554 WAVVRGNQP
+554 WAVIRGNQP

-578 KREDRLTYPNRD
+578 EREERMQYPNRD
-590 WGFGEDVIIKLQLRK
+590 WGFGRMDLY
-605 VSKINGFHTFFQ
+605 HTFE
-617 NRNQAIL
+617 L
-624 LEI
+624 LA

>member
-1 MKKERSEFR
+1 M
-10 EKLMDTDQWQEMEAA
+10 
-25 EPKKRAL
+25 
-32 AGGDEKSGNKDQL
+32 GNKDAGNLGMQE
-45 SVQAVVS
+45 SVS

-61 FVVKYMGDFQ
+61 FIVKYMDDFQ
-71 KDLGDVPGLIF
+71 EDLGDVPGFSF
-82 QKINAIY
+82 QKINGIY

-98 IDALNIST
+98 IGRWNINT
-106 YSYSFIPKCYT
+106 YSYSSIPKCYT
-117 HMDFG
+117 HMDLG
-122 SLSASGITRL
+122 GLSASGITRL
-132 QEHPYLQLKG
+132 QEQPYLQLKG
-142 QGTAI
+142 SGTAV
-147 AIVDS
+147 AVVDS
-152 GIDYRNPLFQ
+152 GIDYRNPVFQ

-172 WDQTLEGDGTEVPYG
+172 WDQTLEGDGKEVPYG

-192 NDIDRALAS
+192 KDIDQALAS
-201 ENPLEIVPSTDT
+201 GNPLEIVPSVDTD
-213 NGHGTRMA
+213 GHGTRMA
-221 AVAAGN
+221 AIAAGN

-243 IVVKV
+243 IIVKV
-248 KQAKKYLREFYLFPS
+248 KPAKKYLREFYLFPA

-274 MGVDFAVRTANDRKL
+274 MGMNFAVRIANDRRM
-289 PLSVCLGIGSSQG
+289 PLSLCLGIGSSQG
-302 AHIGRNP
+302 AHIGKNP
-309 LSIYVDYAS
+309 LSLYVDYIS
-318 QFSRISVS
+318 QYSLISVS

-341 RLTHRENQASAELRV
+341 RLTDRENQASAELRV

-363 TLEFWGE
+363 TMEFWGE

-385 ILDISASLGDVTQ
+385 ILDISASLGEVTQ
-398 ELSFIFVETRVE
+398 ELSFVFVETRVK

-420 GYTLAYFR
+420 GYTLVYFQ
-428 FIQPAAGI
+428 FIQPAPGI
-436 WRIFVQGRD
+436 WRIFVRGRD
-445 GQNVEFHMWLPVQG
+445 GQNVGFHIWLPVQG

-513 PQVATPGVQIRVPQL
+513 PQVAAPGVQIRVPQL
-528 NGLYGLASGTSLSAA
+528 NGLYGNASGTSLSAA

-554 WAVVRGNQP
+554 WAVIRGNQP

-578 KREDRLTYPNRD
+578 EREERMQYPNRD
-590 WGFGEDVIIKLQLRK
+590 WGFGRMDLY
-605 VSKINGFHTFFQ
+605 HTFE
-617 NRNQAIL
+617 L
-624 LEI
+624 LA

>member
-1 MKKERSEFR
+1 
-10 EKLMDTDQWQEMEAA
+10 ME
-25 EPKKRAL
+25 
-32 AGGDEKSGNKDQL
+32 NKDAGNLGMQE
-45 SVQAVVS
+45 SVS

-61 FVVKYMGDFQ
+61 FIVKYMGDFQ
-71 KDLGDVPGLIF
+71 EDLGDVPGFSF
-82 QKINAIY
+82 QKINGIY

-98 IDALNIST
+98 IGTLNINT

-117 HMDFG
+117 HMDLG

-142 QGTAI
+142 SGTAV
-147 AIVDS
+147 AVVDS
-152 GIDYRNPLFQ
+152 GIDYRNPVFQ

-172 WDQTLEGDGTEVPYG
+172 WDQTLEGDGKEVPYG

-192 NDIDRALAS
+192 KDIDQALAS
-201 ENPLEIVPSTDT
+201 GNPLEIVPSVDTD
-213 NGHGTRMA
+213 GHGTRMA
-221 AVAAGN
+221 AIAAGN

-243 IVVKV
+243 IIVKV
-248 KQAKKYLREFYLFPS
+248 KPAKKYLREFYLFPA

-274 MGVDFAVRTANDRKL
+274 TGMDFAVRIANDRRM
-289 PLSVCLGIGSSQG
+289 PLSLCLGIGSSQG
-302 AHIGRNP
+302 AHIGKNP
-309 LSIYVDYAS
+309 LSLYVDYIS
-318 QFSRISVS
+318 QYSLISVS

-341 RLTHRENQASAELRV
+341 RLTDRENQASAELRV

-363 TLEFWGE
+363 TMEFWGE

-385 ILDISASLGDVTQ
+385 ILDISASLGEMTQ
-398 ELSFIFVETRVE
+398 ELSFVFVETRVK

-420 GYTLAYFR
+420 GYTLVYFQ
-428 FIQPAAGI
+428 FIQPAPGI
-436 WRIFVQGRD
+436 WRIFVRGRD
-445 GQNVEFHMWLPVQG
+445 GQNVGFHIWLPVQG

-513 PQVATPGVQIRVPQL
+513 PQVAAPGVQIRVPQL
-528 NGLYGLASGTSLSAA
+528 NGLYGNASGTSLSAA

-554 WAVVRGNQP
+554 WAVIRGNQP

-578 KREDRLTYPNRD
+578 EREERMQYPNRD
-590 WGFGEDVIIKLQLRK
+590 WGFGRMDLY
-605 VSKINGFHTFFQ
+605 HTFE
-617 NRNQAIL
+617 L
-624 LEI
+624 LA

>member
-1 MKKERSEFR
+1 M
-10 EKLMDTDQWQEMEAA
+10 
-25 EPKKRAL
+25 
-32 AGGDEKSGNKDQL
+32 GNKDAGNLGMQE
-45 SVQAVVS
+45 SVS

-61 FVVKYMGDFQ
+61 FIVKYMGDFQ
-71 KDLGDVPGLIF
+71 EDLGDVPGFSF
-82 QKINAIY
+82 QKINGIY

-98 IDALNIST
+98 IGTLNINT

-117 HMDFG
+117 HMDLG

-132 QEHPYLQLKG
+132 QEQPYLQLKG
-142 QGTAI
+142 SGTAV
-147 AIVDS
+147 AVVDS
-152 GIDYRNPLFQ
+152 GIDYRNPVFQ

-172 WDQTLEGDGTEVPYG
+172 WDQTLQGDGKEVPYG

-192 NDIDRALAS
+192 KDIDQALAS
-201 ENPLEIVPSTDT
+201 GNPLEIVPSVDTD
-213 NGHGTRMA
+213 GHGTRMA
-221 AVAAGN
+221 AIAAGN

-243 IVVKV
+243 IIVKV
-248 KQAKKYLREFYLFPS
+248 KPAKKYLREFYLFPA

-274 MGVDFAVRTANDRKL
+274 MGMDFAVRIANDRRM
-289 PLSVCLGIGSSQG
+289 PLSLCLGIGSNQG
-302 AHIGRNP
+302 AHIGKNP
-309 LSIYVDYAS
+309 LSLYVDYIS
-318 QFSRISVS
+318 QYSLISVS

-341 RLTHRENQASAELRV
+341 RLTERENQASAELRV

-363 TLEFWGE
+363 TMEFWGE

-385 ILDISASLGDVTQ
+385 ILDISASLGEVTQ
-398 ELSFIFVETRVE
+398 ELSFVFVETRVK

-420 GYTLAYFR
+420 GYTLVYFQ
-428 FIQPAAGI
+428 FIQPAPGI
-436 WRIFVQGRD
+436 WRIFIRGRD
-445 GQNVEFHMWLPVQG
+445 GQNVGFHMWLPVQG

-513 PQVATPGVQIRVPQL
+513 PQVAAPGVQIRVPQL
-528 NGLYGLASGTSLSAA
+528 NGLYGNASGTSLSAA

-554 WAVVRGNQP
+554 WAVIRGNQP

-578 KREDRLTYPNRD
+578 EREERMQYPNRD
-590 WGFGEDVIIKLQLRK
+590 WGFGRMDLY
-605 VSKINGFHTFFQ
+605 HTFE
-617 NRNQAIL
+617 L
-624 LEI
+624 LA

>member
-1 MKKERSEFR
+1 M
-10 EKLMDTDQWQEMEAA
+10 
-25 EPKKRAL
+25 
-32 AGGDEKSGNKDQL
+32 GNKDAGNLGMQE
-45 SVQAVVS
+45 SVS

-61 FVVKYMGDFQ
+61 FIVKYMGDFQ
-71 KDLGDVPGLIF
+71 EDLGDVPGFSF
-82 QKINAIY
+82 QKINGIY

-98 IDALNIST
+98 IGTLNINT

-117 HMDFG
+117 HMDLG

-142 QGTAI
+142 SGTAV
-147 AIVDS
+147 AVVDS
-152 GIDYRNPLFQ
+152 GIDYRNPVFQ

-172 WDQTLEGDGTEVPYG
+172 WDQTLQGDGKEVPYG

-192 NDIDRALAS
+192 KDIDQALAS
-201 ENPLEIVPSTDT
+201 GNPLEIVPSVDTD
-213 NGHGTRMA
+213 GHGTRMA
-221 AVAAGN
+221 AIAAGN

-243 IVVKV
+243 IIVKV
-248 KQAKKYLREFYLFPS
+248 KPAKKYLREFYLFPA

-274 MGVDFAVRTANDRKL
+274 MGMDFAVRIANDRRM
-289 PLSVCLGIGSSQG
+289 PLSLCLGIGSNQG
-302 AHIGRNP
+302 AHIGKNP
-309 LSIYVDYAS
+309 LSLYVDYIS
-318 QFSRISVS
+318 QYSLISVS

-341 RLTHRENQASAELRV
+341 RLTDRENQASVEIRV

-363 TLEFWGE
+363 TMEFWGE

-385 ILDISASLGDVTQ
+385 ILDISASLGEVTQ
-398 ELSFIFVETRVE
+398 ELSFVFVETRVK

-420 GYTLAYFR
+420 GYTLVYFQ
-428 FIQPAAGI
+428 FIQPAPGI
-436 WRIFVQGRD
+436 WRIFVRGRD
-445 GQNVEFHMWLPVQG
+445 GQNVGFHMWLPVQG

-486 TVTAYQYRDNSL
+486 TVTAYQYRDNTL

-513 PQVATPGVQIRVPQL
+513 PQVAAPGVQIRVPQL
-528 NGLYGLASGTSLSAA
+528 NGLYGNASGTSLSAA
-543 QTAGA
+543 QTSGA

-554 WAVVRGNQP
+554 WAVIRGNQP

-578 KREDRLTYPNRD
+578 EREERMQYPNRD
-590 WGFGEDVIIKLQLRK
+590 WGFGRMDLY
-605 VSKINGFHTFFQ
+605 HTFE
-617 NRNQAIL
+617 L
-624 LEI
+624 LA

>member
-1 MKKERSEFR
+1 
-10 EKLMDTDQWQEMEAA
+10 ME
-25 EPKKRAL
+25 
-32 AGGDEKSGNKDQL
+32 NKDAGNLGMQE
-45 SVQAVVS
+45 SVS

-61 FVVKYMGDFQ
+61 FIVKYMGNFQ
-71 KDLGDVPGLIF
+71 EDLGDVPGFSF
-82 QKINAIY
+82 QKINGIY

-98 IDALNIST
+98 IGTLNINT

-117 HMDFG
+117 HMDLG

-142 QGTAI
+142 SGTAV
-147 AIVDS
+147 AVMDS
-152 GIDYRNPLFQ
+152 GIDYRNPVFQ

-172 WDQTLEGDGTEVPYG
+172 WDQTLEGDGKEVPYG

-192 NDIDRALAS
+192 KDIDQALAS
-201 ENPLEIVPSTDT
+201 RNPLEMVPSVDTD
-213 NGHGTRMA
+213 GHGTRMA
-221 AVAAGN
+221 AIAAGN

-243 IVVKV
+243 IIVKV
-248 KQAKKYLREFYLFPS
+248 KPAKKYLREFYLFPA

-274 MGVDFAVRTANDRKL
+274 TGMDFAVRIANDRRM
-289 PLSVCLGIGSSQG
+289 PLSLCLGIGSSQG
-302 AHIGRNP
+302 AHIGKNP
-309 LSIYVDYAS
+309 LSLYVDYIS
-318 QFSRISVS
+318 QYSLISVS

-341 RLTHRENQASAELRV
+341 RLTDRENQASAELRV

-363 TLEFWGE
+363 TMEFWGE

-385 ILDISASLGDVTQ
+385 ILDISASLGEMTQ
-398 ELSFIFVETRVE
+398 ELSFVFVETRVK

-420 GYTLAYFR
+420 GYTLVYFQ
-428 FIQPAAGI
+428 FIQPAPGI
-436 WRIFVQGRD
+436 WRIFVRGRD
-445 GQNVEFHMWLPVQG
+445 GQNVGFHIWLPVQG

-513 PQVATPGVQIRVPQL
+513 PQVAAPGVQIRVPQL
-528 NGLYGLASGTSLSAA
+528 NGLYGNASGTSLSAA

-554 WAVVRGNQP
+554 WAVIRGNQP

-578 KREDRLTYPNRD
+578 EREERMQYPNRD
-590 WGFGEDVIIKLQLRK
+590 WGFGRMDLY
-605 VSKINGFHTFFQ
+605 HTFE
-617 NRNQAIL
+617 L
-624 LEI
+624 LA

>member
-1 MKKERSEFR
+1 
-10 EKLMDTDQWQEMEAA
+10 ME
-25 EPKKRAL
+25 
-32 AGGDEKSGNKDQL
+32 NKDAGNLGMQE
-45 SVQAVVS
+45 SVS

-61 FVVKYMGDFQ
+61 FIVKYMGDFQ
-71 KDLGDVPGLIF
+71 EDLGDVPGFSF
-82 QKINAIY
+82 QKINGIY

-98 IDALNIST
+98 IGTLNINT

-117 HMDFG
+117 HMDLG
-122 SLSASGITRL
+122 GLSASGITRL

-142 QGTAI
+142 SGTAV
-147 AIVDS
+147 AVVDS
-152 GIDYRNPLFQ
+152 GIDYRNPVFQ

-172 WDQTLEGDGTEVPYG
+172 WDQTLEGDGKEVPYG

-192 NDIDRALAS
+192 KDIDQALAS
-201 ENPLEIVPSTDT
+201 RNPLEMVPSVDTD
-213 NGHGTRMA
+213 GHGTRMA
-221 AVAAGN
+221 AIAAGN

-243 IVVKV
+243 IIVKV
-248 KQAKKYLREFYLFPS
+248 KPAKKYLREFYLFPA

-274 MGVDFAVRTANDRKL
+274 TGMDFAVRIANDRRM
-289 PLSVCLGIGSSQG
+289 PLSLCLGIGSSQG
-302 AHIGRNP
+302 AHIGKNP
-309 LSIYVDYAS
+309 LSLYVDYIS
-318 QFSRISVS
+318 QYSLISVS

-341 RLTHRENQASAELRV
+341 RLTDRENQASAELRV

-363 TLEFWGE
+363 TMEFWGE

-385 ILDISASLGDVTQ
+385 ILDISASLGAVTQ
-398 ELSFIFVETRVE
+398 ELSFVFVETRVK

-420 GYTLAYFR
+420 GYTLVYFQ
-428 FIQPAAGI
+428 FIQPAPGI
-436 WRIFVQGRD
+436 WRIFVRGRY
-445 GQNVEFHMWLPVQG
+445 GQNVGFHIWLPVQG

-513 PQVATPGVQIRVPQL
+513 PQVAAPGVQIRVPQL
-528 NGLYGLASGTSLSAA
+528 NGLYGNASGTSLSAA

-554 WAVVRGNQP
+554 WAVIRGNQP

-578 KREDRLTYPNRD
+578 EREERMQYPNRD
-590 WGFGEDVIIKLQLRK
+590 WGFGRMDLY
-605 VSKINGFHTFFQ
+605 HTFE
-617 NRNQAIL
+617 L
-624 LEI
+624 LA

>member
-10 EKLMDTDQWQEMEAA
+10 EKLMDTDQWLEMETA

-45 SVQAVVS
+45 SVQAAVS

-61 FVVKYMGDFQ
+61 FIVKYMGDFQ
-71 KDLGDVPGLIF
+71 EDLGDVPGLIF

-98 IDALNIST
+98 IGALNIST

-117 HMDFG
+117 HMDLG

-142 QGTAI
+142 LGTAI

-227 YFPEEN
+227 NFPEEN
-233 FSGAAPEAML
+233 FSGAAPEATL

-274 MGVDFAVRTANDRKL
+274 VGMDFAVRTANDRKL

-318 QFSRISVS
+318 QFSLISAS

-363 TLEFWGE
+363 TMEFWGE

-398 ELSFIFVETRVE
+398 ELSFVFVETRVE

-513 PQVATPGVQIRVPQL
+513 PQVAAPGVQIRVPQL

-590 WGFGEDVIIKLQLRK
+590 WGFGRMDLY
-605 VSKINGFHTFFQ
+605 HTFE
-617 NRNQAIL
+617 L
-624 LEI
+624 LT

>member
-10 EKLMDTDQWQEMEAA
+10 EKLMDTDQWLEMETA

-45 SVQAVVS
+45 SVQAAVS

-61 FVVKYMGDFQ
+61 FIVKYMGDFQ
-71 KDLGDVPGLIF
+71 EDLGDVPGLIF

-98 IDALNIST
+98 IGALNIST

-117 HMDFG
+117 HMDLG

-227 YFPEEN
+227 NFPEEN
-233 FSGAAPEAML
+233 FSGAAPEATL

-274 MGVDFAVRTANDRKL
+274 MGMDFAVRTANDRKL

-318 QFSRISVS
+318 QFSLISAS

-363 TLEFWGE
+363 TMEFWGE

-385 ILDISASLGDVTQ
+385 ILDISASLGAVTQ
-398 ELSFIFVETRVE
+398 ELSFVFVETRVE

-486 TVTAYQYRDNSL
+486 TVTAYQSRVNSL

-513 PQVATPGVQIRVPQL
+513 PQVAAPGVQIRVPQL

-590 WGFGEDVIIKLQLRK
+590 WGFGRMDLY
-605 VSKINGFHTFFQ
+605 HTFE
-617 NRNQAIL
+617 L
-624 LEI
+624 LT

>member
-1 MKKERSEFR
+1 M
-10 EKLMDTDQWQEMEAA
+10 
-25 EPKKRAL
+25 
-32 AGGDEKSGNKDQL
+32 GNKDAGNLGMQE
-45 SVQAVVS
+45 SVS

-61 FVVKYMGDFQ
+61 FIVKYMGNFQ
-71 KDLGDVPGLIF
+71 EDLGDVPGFSF
-82 QKINAIY
+82 QKINGIY

-98 IDALNIST
+98 IGTLNINT

-117 HMDFG
+117 HMDLG

-142 QGTAI
+142 SGTAV
-147 AIVDS
+147 AVVDS
-152 GIDYRNPLFQ
+152 GIDYRNPVFQ

-172 WDQTLEGDGTEVPYG
+172 WDQTLEGDGKEVPYG

-192 NDIDRALAS
+192 KDIDQALAS
-201 ENPLEIVPSTDT
+201 RNPLEMVPSVDTD
-213 NGHGTRMA
+213 GHGTRMA
-221 AVAAGN
+221 AIAAGN

-243 IVVKV
+243 IIVKV
-248 KQAKKYLREFYLFPS
+248 KPAKKYLREFYLFPA

-274 MGVDFAVRTANDRKL
+274 TGMDFAVRIANDRRM
-289 PLSVCLGIGSSQG
+289 PLSLCLGIGSSQG
-302 AHIGRNP
+302 AHIGKNP
-309 LSIYVDYAS
+309 LSLYVDYIS
-318 QFSRISVS
+318 QYSLISVS

-341 RLTHRENQASAELRV
+341 RLTDRENQASVELRV

-363 TLEFWGE
+363 TMEFWGE

-385 ILDISASLGDVTQ
+385 ILDISASLGEVTQ
-398 ELSFIFVETRVE
+398 ELSFVFVETRVK

-420 GYTLAYFR
+420 GYTLVYFQ
-428 FIQPAAGI
+428 FIQPAPGI
-436 WRIFVQGRD
+436 WRIFVRGRD
-445 GQNVEFHMWLPVQG
+445 GQNVGFHIWLPVQG

-513 PQVATPGVQIRVPQL
+513 PQVAAPGVQIRVPQL
-528 NGLYGLASGTSLSAA
+528 NGLYGNASGTSLSAA

-554 WAVVRGNQP
+554 WAVIRGNQP

-578 KREDRLTYPNRD
+578 EREERMQYPNRD
-590 WGFGEDVIIKLQLRK
+590 WGFGRMDLY
-605 VSKINGFHTFFQ
+605 HTFE
-617 NRNQAIL
+617 L
-624 LEI
+624 LA

>member
-1 MKKERSEFR
+1 MKKWAG
-10 EKLMDTDQWQEMEAA
+10 KDGEAA
-25 EPKKRAL
+25 
-32 AGGDEKSGNKDQL
+32 DERLEVFSDI
-45 SVQAVVS
+45 S

-61 FVVKYMGDFQ
+61 FIIKYMGDFQ
-71 KDLGDVPGLIF
+71 EDLGDVPGLLF
-82 QKINAIY
+82 QKINSVY
-89 GVVYAPLTE
+89 GVVYAPLRE
-98 IDALNIST
+98 IGKLDINT

-117 HMDFG
+117 YMDLG

-132 QEHPYLQLKG
+132 QEQPYLQLKG
-142 QGTAI
+142 KGTAI

-172 WDQTLEGDGTEVPYG
+172 WDQTLEGDKKEVPYG
-187 RVFWK
+187 KIFWK
-192 NDIDRALAS
+192 KDIDRALVS

-221 AVAAGN
+221 AIAAGN

-274 MGVDFAVRTANDRKL
+274 MGMDFAIRIANDRNL

-302 AHIGRNP
+302 AHIGKNP
-309 LSIYVDYAS
+309 LSNYVDYIS
-318 QFSRISVS
+318 QFSLNSVS

-341 RLTHRENQASAELRV
+341 RLTDRESQAVAELRV
-356 GNKEPGF
+356 GDKDPGF
-363 TLEFWGE
+363 TMEFWGE
-370 PPEIYNLSLQSPTGE
+370 PPEIYHLFLQSPTGE
-385 ILDISASLGDVTQ
+385 VLDISASLGDVTQ
-398 ELSFIFVETRVE
+398 VLSFVFVETKIE

-420 GYTLAYFR
+420 GYTLVYFR

-436 WRIFVQGRD
+436 WRIFVQGRE
-445 GQNVEFHMWLPVQG
+445 GQNASFHMWLPVQG

-472 YNTVTAPGD
+472 YNTITAPGD

-498 YVQASRGFMPDGNVV
+498 YIQAGRGFMPDGNVV
-513 PQVATPGVQIRVPQL
+513 PQVAAPGVAVQVPDL
-528 NGLYGLASGTSLSAA
+528 KGNYGQASGTSLAAA

-554 WAVVRGNQP
+554 WAVIRGNQP
-563 YFTGSSVKNYITRGA
+563 YFTGSSVKNYIVRGA
-578 KREDRLTYPNRD
+578 KREERITYPNRD
-590 WGFGEDVIIKLQLRK
+590 WGFGRLDLY
-605 VSKINGFHTFFQ
+605 HTFE
-617 NRNQAIL
+617 L
-624 LEI
+624 LT

>member
-1 MKKERSEFR
+1 M
-10 EKLMDTDQWQEMEAA
+10 
-25 EPKKRAL
+25 
-32 AGGDEKSGNKDQL
+32 GNKDAGNLGMQE
-45 SVQAVVS
+45 SVS

-61 FVVKYMGDFQ
+61 FIVKYMGNFQ
-71 KDLGDVPGLIF
+71 EDLGDVPGFSF
-82 QKINAIY
+82 QKINGIY

-98 IDALNIST
+98 IGTLNINT

-117 HMDFG
+117 HMDLG

-142 QGTAI
+142 SGTAV
-147 AIVDS
+147 AVVDS
-152 GIDYRNPLFQ
+152 GIDYRNPVFQ

-172 WDQTLEGDGTEVPYG
+172 WDQTLEGDGKEVPYG

-192 NDIDRALAS
+192 KDIDQALAS
-201 ENPLEIVPSTDT
+201 GNPLEIVPSVDTD
-213 NGHGTRMA
+213 GHGTRMA
-221 AVAAGN
+221 AIAAGN

-243 IVVKV
+243 IIVKV
-248 KQAKKYLREFYLFPS
+248 KPAKKYLREFYLFPA
-263 EAELF
+263 EAEIF

-274 MGVDFAVRTANDRKL
+274 TGMDFAVRIANDRRM
-289 PLSVCLGIGSSQG
+289 PLSLCLGIGSSQG
-302 AHIGRNP
+302 AHIGKNP
-309 LSIYVDYAS
+309 LSLYVDYIS
-318 QFSRISVS
+318 QYSLISVS

-341 RLTHRENQASAELRV
+341 RLTDRENQASAELRV

-363 TLEFWGE
+363 TMEFWGE

-385 ILDISASLGDVTQ
+385 ILDISASLGEVTQ
-398 ELSFIFVETRVE
+398 ELSFVFVETRVK

-420 GYTLAYFR
+420 GYTLVYFQ
-428 FIQPAAGI
+428 FIQQAPGI
-436 WRIFVQGRD
+436 WRIFVRGRD
-445 GQNVEFHMWLPVQG
+445 GQNVGFHIWLPVQG

-513 PQVATPGVQIRVPQL
+513 PQVAAPGVQIRVPQL
-528 NGLYGLASGTSLSAA
+528 NGLYGNASGTSLSAA

-554 WAVVRGNQP
+554 WAVIRGNQP

-578 KREDRLTYPNRD
+578 EREERMQYPNRD
-590 WGFGEDVIIKLQLRK
+590 WGFGRMDLY
-605 VSKINGFHTFFQ
+605 HTFE
-617 NRNQAIL
+617 L
-624 LEI
+624 LA

>member
-10 EKLMDTDQWQEMEAA
+10 EKLMDTDQWLEMETA

-45 SVQAVVS
+45 SVQAAVS

-61 FVVKYMGDFQ
+61 FIVKYMGDFQ
-71 KDLGDVPGLIF
+71 EDLGDVPGLIF

-98 IDALNIST
+98 IGALNIST

-117 HMDFG
+117 HMDLG

-227 YFPEEN
+227 NFPEEN
-233 FSGAAPEAML
+233 FSGAAPEATL

-274 MGVDFAVRTANDRKL
+274 VGMDFAVRTANDRKL

-318 QFSRISVS
+318 QFSLISAS

-341 RLTHRENQASAELRV
+341 RLTHRENQASAALRV

-363 TLEFWGE
+363 TMEFWGE

-398 ELSFIFVETRVE
+398 ELSFVFVETRVE

-513 PQVATPGVQIRVPQL
+513 PQVAAPGVQIRVPQL

-590 WGFGEDVIIKLQLRK
+590 WGFGRMDLY
-605 VSKINGFHTFFQ
+605 HTFE
-617 NRNQAIL
+617 L
-624 LEI
+624 LT

>member
-1 MKKERSEFR
+1 
-10 EKLMDTDQWQEMEAA
+10 ME
-25 EPKKRAL
+25 
-32 AGGDEKSGNKDQL
+32 NKDAGNLGMQE
-45 SVQAVVS
+45 SVS

-61 FVVKYMGDFQ
+61 FIVKYMDDFQ
-71 KDLGDVPGLIF
+71 EDLGDVPGFSF
-82 QKINAIY
+82 QKINGIY

-98 IDALNIST
+98 IGRWNINT
-106 YSYSFIPKCYT
+106 YSYSSIPKCYT
-117 HMDFG
+117 HMDLG
-122 SLSASGITRL
+122 GLSASGITRL
-132 QEHPYLQLKG
+132 QEQPYLQLKG
-142 QGTAI
+142 SGTAV
-147 AIVDS
+147 AVVNS
-152 GIDYRNPLFQ
+152 GIDYRNPVFQ

-172 WDQTLEGDGTEVPYG
+172 WDQTLEGDGKEVPYG

-192 NDIDRALAS
+192 KDIDQALAS
-201 ENPLEIVPSTDT
+201 GNPLEIVPSVDTD
-213 NGHGTRMA
+213 GHGTRMA
-221 AVAAGN
+221 AIAAGN

-243 IVVKV
+243 IIVKV
-248 KQAKKYLREFYLFPS
+248 KPAKKYLREFYLFPA
-263 EAELF
+263 EAEIF

-274 MGVDFAVRTANDRKL
+274 TGMDFAVRIANDRRM
-289 PLSVCLGIGSSQG
+289 PLSLCLGIGSSQG
-302 AHIGRNP
+302 AHIGKNP
-309 LSIYVDYAS
+309 LSLYVDYIS
-318 QFSRISVS
+318 QYSLISVS

-341 RLTHRENQASAELRV
+341 RLTDRENRASAELRV

-363 TLEFWGE
+363 TMEFWGE

-385 ILDISASLGDVTQ
+385 ILDISASLGEVTQ
-398 ELSFIFVETRVE
+398 ELSFVFVETRVK

-420 GYTLAYFR
+420 GYTLVYFQ
-428 FIQPAAGI
+428 FIQPAPGI
-436 WRIFVQGRD
+436 WRIFVRGRD
-445 GQNVEFHMWLPVQG
+445 GQNVGFHMWLPVQG

-513 PQVATPGVQIRVPQL
+513 PQVAAPGVQIRVPQL
-528 NGLYGLASGTSLSAA
+528 NGLYGNVSGTSLSAA

-554 WAVVRGNQP
+554 WAVIRGNQP

-578 KREDRLTYPNRD
+578 EREERMQYPNRD
-590 WGFGEDVIIKLQLRK
+590 WGFGRMDLY
-605 VSKINGFHTFFQ
+605 HTFE
-617 NRNQAIL
+617 L
-624 LEI
+624 LA